1 MGDVNTVFFTSML
14 LILTGYLFRRFGLL
28 KERDGKVI
36 SVIVLNLTF
45 PALILTTVVSIE
57 IRPELLIFPAVAFA
71 YCAVMVGAGYLL
83 FRNRP
88 REDRGVMMMCVNGF
102 NAGLFAFPL
111 IEGIWGTRGLQ
122 YLAVFDIGN
131 AVILL
136 GLNYVIGSVFS
147 PLNAGRKVKVDLAF
161 ILRSMVRSVPLMT
174 YFAGI
179 ALNLLDVSFPA
190 VIQGGLEALARA
202 NMALALVLLGL
213 YLEFR
218 PVPGRAPKILAV
230 LALRYGAGLA
240 VGLTLFFLL
249 PFDPLFRG
257 LLMIA
262 LILPIG
268 MTVIPYAI
276 EFELDARFAAATLNI
291 TLVISFALMWI
302 LIAVFGLR

>member
-1 MGDVNTVFFTSML
+1 MGNVNTAFLTSML

-36 SVIVLNLTF
+36 STIVLNLTF
-45 PALILTTVVSIE
+45 PALILTTVVSVE
-57 IRPELLIFPAVAFA
+57 IRPELLMFPAVAFV
-71 YCAVMVGAGYLL
+71 YCAVIVGAGYLL
-83 FRNRP
+83 FRGQS
-88 REDRGVMMMCVNGF
+88 REDRGVMLMCVNGF

-111 IEGIWGTRGLQ
+111 IEGIWGARGLH

-136 GLNYVIGSVFS
+136 GLNYVIGAVFS
-147 PLNAGRKVKVDLAF
+147 PLNAGKKVRVDPGF

-174 YFAGI
+174 YLAAI
-179 ALNLLDVSFPA
+179 ALNLLGVSFPA
-190 VIQGGLEALARA
+190 VIRGGLEALARA
-202 NMALALVLLGL
+202 NMAFALVLLGL

-218 PVPGRAPKILAV
+218 PVPGRASKIVPV

-249 PFDPLFRG
+249 PFDITFRG
-257 LLMIA
+257 LLLIA
-262 LILPIG
+262 LILPVG
-268 MTVIPYAI
+268 TTVIPYSV
-276 EFELDARFAAATLNI
+276 EFGLDARFAAATLNA

-302 LIAVFGLR
+302 LISVFGLG